1 MPVIVRGAI
10 TVMGDDGPATPVNVK
25 RLLGVELDT
34 FPYEYVTE
42 PPLSVQLVYGS
53 CEYVAGAPLTVTTVP
68 VAELSSPEC
77 VKVTAYW
84 VFQVATAVLAE
95 FMVIGLLW
103 E

>member
-1 MPVIVRGAI
+1 MPVIVRGAV
-10 TVMGDDGPATPVNVK
+10 TVMGDNGPATPVSVK
-25 RLLGVELDT
+25 RLPGVELDT

-53 CEYVAGAPLTVTTVP
+53 CEYVTGAPLTVTTVP
-68 VAELSSPEC
+68 VAEPSSPEC
-77 VKVTAYW
+77 AKVAAYW

-95 FMVIGLLW
+95 FIVIGSLC